1 MLRFDLIFH
10 LFRRSAKIQRRRML
24 MTVMAIAWGT
34 IAIVLLLSFGE
45 GLKRSFARSAAGLG
59 TGILVVWPGTTSKPF
74 AGLPVGRDLHLR
86 AADVELLRQ
95 SLPELGAASAEIRTR
110 AGQISVGRVNLNKQI
125 VGVEPSF
132 GDLRAHYPDPGGR
145 FIDELDQRYKRRVIF
160 LGNKLKDELFGD
172 QPAVG
177 NTVQINQIPFTV
189 IGVMHKK
196 QQNNMY
202 GGPDDDHAAIPESTF
217 EAIFGRQYLSDMV
230 LKPKHAN
237 EMGELKTALRETLG
251 RKYRFDPSDERA
263 LPMWDTQKTQKITN
277 NILVGIE
284 IFLGMIGAL
293 TLIIG
298 GVGVANIM
306 YAVVRHRSRDIA
318 IQMALGAKRS
328 FVMGP
333 LVLEAVALT
342 AFGGGLGIAV
352 GVAIQQGLAY
362 IQHNTTNQALEL
374 LGAPTFS
381 WAVALTTVAL
391 LGLIGLAAGYFPAR
405 RAVTVQPAVVLRDE

>member
-1 MLRFDLIFH
+1 
-10 LFRRSAKIQRRRML
+10 
-24 MTVMAIAWGT
+24 
-34 IAIVLLLSFGE
+34 
-45 GLKRSFARSAAGLG
+45 
-59 TGILVVWPGTTSKPF
+59 
-74 AGLPVGRDLHLR
+74 
-86 AADVELLRQ
+86 
-95 SLPELGAASAEIRTR
+95 
-110 AGQISVGRVNLNKQI
+110 LNKQI

-132 GDLRAHYPDPGGR
+132 GDLRAHYADPGGR

-160 LGNKLKDELFGD
+160 LGDKLKTELFAD
-172 QPAVG
+172 QPALG
-177 NTVQINQIPFTV
+177 KTVLINQTPFTV

-202 GGPDDDHAAIPESTF
+202 GGPDNDHAAIPESTF
-217 EAIFGRQYLSDMV
+217 ELMFGRQYLSDMV
-230 LKPKHAN
+230 LKPKHPDQMAL
-237 EMGELKTALRETLG
+237 LKSDLRETLG
-251 RKYRFDPSDERA
+251 RKYRFDPTDDRA
-263 LPMWDTQKTQKITN
+263 LPMWDTQHSQKITN
-277 NILVGIE
+277 NILLGIE

-333 LVLEAVALT
+333 LVLEALT
-342 AFGGGLGIAV
+342 LTSFGGALGIAV
-352 GVAIQQGLAY
+352 GVVIQQGLAY
-362 IQHNTTNQALEL
+362 IQRGSTNQALEL

>member
-1 MLRFDLIFH
+1 MMRFDLIFH
-10 LFRRSAKIQRRRML
+10 LFRRSAKIQRRRMI

-45 GLKRSFARSAAGLG
+45 GLKQSFARSARGLG
-59 TGILVVWPGTTSKPF
+59 EGILVVWPGTTSKPF

-86 AADVELLRQ
+86 AADVELLRK
-95 SLPELGAASAEIRTR
+95 SLPELDAASAEIRTR
-110 AGQISVGRVNLNKQI
+110 GGQMSVGRTSVNKAI

-132 GDLRAHYPDPGGR
+132 GDLRAHYADAGGR
-145 FIDELDQRYKRRVIF
+145 FIDELDQQYKRRVIF
-160 LGNKLKDELFGD
+160 LGNKLKGELFAD
-172 QPAVG
+172 QPALG
-177 NTVQINQIPFTV
+177 KTVLVNQIPFTV

-217 EAIFGRQYLSDMV
+217 EVIFGRQYLSDMV
-230 LKPKHAN
+230 LKPKNPN
-237 EMGELKTALRETLG
+237 EMGELKSALREALG
-251 RKYRFDPSDERA
+251 RKYRFDPTDNRA
-263 LPMWDTQKTQKITN
+263 LPMWDTQKSQKITH
-277 NILVGIE
+277 NILLGIE

-333 LVLEAVALT
+333 LVLEALTLT

-352 GVAIQQGLAY
+352 GVAIQQGLAF
-362 IQHNTTNQALEL
+362 IQRGSTNEALEL

-381 WAVALTTVAL
+381 WAVALTTIVL
-391 LGLIGLAAGYFPAR
+391 LGAIGLAAGYFPAR